1 MALDTADFVI
11 PLLREER
18 QILDLGNALMA
29 ITGVGAIRVDRP
41 CHIISIEYD
50 PAYLSPAM
58 MRACITG
65 SGYPLAGVP

>member
-29 ITGVGAIRVDRP
+29 ITGVGAIRVDLP
-41 CHIISIEYD
+41 SHTISIQYD
-50 PAYLSPAM
+50 PAYLSPTM